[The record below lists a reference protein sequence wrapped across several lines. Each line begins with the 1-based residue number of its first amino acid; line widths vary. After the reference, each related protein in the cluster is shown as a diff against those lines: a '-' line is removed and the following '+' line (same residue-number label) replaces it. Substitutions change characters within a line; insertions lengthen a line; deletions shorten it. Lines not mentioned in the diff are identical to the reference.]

1 MEQIQELISFLQILI
16 ALGGA
21 ARGVYCA
28 ILIAPKDEEA
38 ESYKKRLKNL
48 LIFLVLSETVG
59 ELIKTVIGYF

>member
-1 MEQIQELISFLQILI
+1 MEHIQELIGFLQILI

-38 ESYKKRLKNL
+38 KSYKTRLKNL
-48 LIFLVLSETVG
+48 LIFIVLAETIC
-59 ELIKTVIGYF
+59 ELIKTVVDYF